1 MFARFPQGAGT
12 ARDVCP
18 ATRDVVVV
26 GAGPAGSLTAQRL
39 AALGHDVVLLEEHE
53 RPGLPVHCTGLLG
66 LEAFDEFDLP
76 RDTILGRASAARF
89 WAGDGSSVV
98 VESARAEAAVIDR
111 AALDDTLARRA
122 VEAGV
127 ELRRGWRAARIE
139 VDRDGVT
146 VSPADETEPV
156 RARALVLACGA
167 SYRFHRSLDLGV
179 PEAYLQS
186 AQLETPFPV
195 DPQIQVRLGRT
206 VAPGGFGWLVGF
218 TRGTTTCARIGLMCE
233 ASGRQRFEAMVAG
246 LCGEAGVNPATL
258 PPPRIR
264 MLPLAPVPR
273 TFADRVVAVGDAAG
287 LVKPTTGGGIYYGL
301 ISGAAAADTLDVA
314 LRTDRLGAPELR
326 KYETR
331 WRRRLG
337 SEIRV
342 GLAFRRV
349 VSGLD
354 DRAINALVELA
365 RVNGVV
371 PLLQRT
377 ASFNWHRKA
386 AVSLLGH
393 TAFRR
398 IVMRSLCA

>member
-1 MFARFPQGAGT
+1 
-12 ARDVCP
+12 VSLP
-18 ATRDVVVV
+18 AHDVVIV
-26 GAGPAGSLTAQRL
+26 GACPAGSLTAARL
-39 AALGHDVVLLEEHE
+39 ADRGHDVVLLEEHDQA
-53 RPGLPVHCTGLLG
+53 GLPVHCTGLLG
-66 LEAFDEFDLP
+66 VEAFDEFDLP
-76 RDTILGRASAARF
+76 RETILARATGARF
-89 WAGDGSSVV
+89 WAGDGTSVLM
-98 VESARAEAAVIDR
+98 ESERVEAAVIDR
-111 AALDDTLARRA
+111 ARLDELLAERA
-122 VEAGV
+122 AAAGA
-127 ELRRGWRAARIE
+127 ELRRGWRAARIT

-146 VSPADETEPV
+146 VNALHDTEPV

-167 SYRFHRSLDLGV
+167 NYRFHRPLELGV

-186 AQLETPFPV
+186 AQLETPFPAP
-195 DPQIQVRLGRT
+195 PQVQVRLGRD
-206 VAPGGFGWLVGF
+206 VAPGGFGWMVAF
-218 TRGTTTCARIGLMCE
+218 NRGPASYARIGLMCD
-233 ASGRQRFEAMVAG
+233 ADGRRRFDALAAQ
-246 LCGEAGVNPATL
+246 LCAEAGVSPAAL
-258 PPPRIR
+258 PAPRIR
-264 MLPLAPVPR
+264 LLPLAPVAR

-301 ISGAAAADTLDVA
+301 ISGAVAADTLDRA

-326 KYETR
+326 KYESG

-342 GLAFRRV
+342 GMAFRAMAA
-349 VSGLD
+349 GLD

-386 AVSLLGH
+386 AVSLMSH